1 MWDKNWVWYLS
12 EEKPHATDLK
22 LPFNGKLRKL
32 VFLIIFFSFPICE
45 LTPRKA
51 VLQSWKTHPFLLG
64 QETNWRNR
72 NIQTVRQMMPSQIGG
87 PGILQAFL
95 SPSSKA
101 SGATTVGERVEQ
113 NGLGGD
119 PSWQF
124 PRFWEIQISAQV
136 SGKGLC
142 CSIYIFKTYTLGRVS
157 SIQEARQGW
166 VPPMTNKP
174 ADDVWWELHGK
185 PSALENR
192 PQLHP
197 LCHCHSRLLRL

>member
-1 MWDKNWVWYLS
+1 M
-12 EEKPHATDLK
+12 
-22 LPFNGKLRKL
+22 
-32 VFLIIFFSFPICE
+32 FLIIFFSFPICE

-113 NGLGGD
+113 NGLGG
-119 PSWQF
+119 
-124 PRFWEIQISAQV
+124 IQVGSFHVFERYKSVHRCQ
-136 SGKGLC
+136 GKGCVAL
-142 CSIYIFKTYTLGRVS
+142 STSLKHTHLEGFPPSRRPGR
-157 SIQEARQGW
+157 G
-166 VPPMTNKP
+166 
-174 ADDVWWELHGK
+174 GC
-185 PSALENR
+185 
-192 PQLHP
+192 HP
-197 LCHCHSRLLRL
+197 

>member
-1 MWDKNWVWYLS
+1 MQQIWSFGS
-12 EEKPHATDLK
+12 EAFQWKTQETH
-22 LPFNGKLRKL
+22 
-32 VFLIIFFSFPICE
+32 VFDYFFFFPIFFPIFFP
-45 LTPRKA
+45 TPRKA
-51 VLQSWKTHPFLLG
+51 VLQSWKTQPFLLG
-64 QETNWRNR
+64 QETNWKGR

-101 SGATTVGERVEQ
+101 SGAATVGERVEQ

-124 PRFWEIQISAQV
+124 PRVGEIQISAQV

-166 VPPMTNKP
+166 LPPMTNKP
-174 ADDVWWELHGK
+174 ADDVWWGLHGN
-185 PSALENR
+185 PSDLENK

-197 LCHCHSRLLRL
+197 LCHCHPWLLRL